1 MKRVQGNHDVTLIEC
16 TNPVRNKWRVRWDVS
31 TDESGTT
38 SYMEAEFDH
47 RPSVDEV
54 KSLIEGW
61 ISDATRERII
71 SGFTYEGVPV
81 WLSAENQANYERAY
95 IQSKMG
101 NGVSVVFKFGTDD
114 KPVYRKFE
122 NPADIEAFY
131 RAFSEH
137 IQQAQLDGWNA
148 RDSIDLEP
156 YLMD

>member
-1 MKRVQGNHDVTLIEC
+1 MRRVQGNPDVALLEC
-16 TNPVRNKWRVRWDVS
+16 TNPVKNKWRVRWDVS

-81 WLSAENQANYERAY
+81 WLSAENQTNYERAY

-101 NGVSVVFKFGTDD
+101 NGVSV
-114 KPVYRKFE
+114 
-122 NPADIEAFY
+122 
-131 RAFSEH
+131 
-137 IQQAQLDGWNA
+137 
-148 RDSIDLEP
+148 
-156 YLMD
+156 